1 MKVKIFYHDNENN
14 KNDIKVEIVE
24 IDEKDLKFD
33 NKINKYMLEA
43 LKKKLN
49 KDIIA
54 FSVL

>member
-1 MKVKIFYHDNENN
+1 MKVKIFYYDNENN
-14 KNDIKVEIVE
+14 KNEIKVEIVE
-24 IDEKDLKFD
+24 INEKDLKFD